1 MNRCKANN
9 DTQSDNDETINE
21 MINASDHDGLMTQEI
36 SQDPIFPMGTAF
48 PTSGLNSS
56 SANYPI
62 QYPDSTNRTI
72 FPPTNGLN
80 INPIYYTDTQTSAF
94 VADDRNVANYE
105 EVSTHSYSYTPPTPT
120 PISLYSEINRP
131 ALPVYNDFQYPPTL
145 ITPLPTYSVNDQ
157 IPYPFATP
165 KLPSLSSDTVNNNL
179 SEPTESSQQT
189 TAVIQTASQSKNELI
204 QKTKKRGRK
213 RLSDNANRIKKANIF
228 SEGNETFP
236 SDNSGHSVPK
246 KRGRKRK
253 GGADDIRGKTNKALQ
268 EIARQSINDSNLEIN
283 KANVDNSQTQNVE
296 ISNHN
301 SAEVKNVEE
310 IKEEKTKKKRS
321 RKKIETKSDDTIN
334 DMVNYEK
341 NRSLTAGK
349 PSVAKKNC
357 MEEEL
362 LSKQKNRVS
371 MAFPVLRFNNYDI
384 QKGTFLIRYS
394 DLETLDCDQIWC
406 VDNHHMLLKYRLST
420 HIEGKRRLY
429 LKSQPERFI
438 GWKCEEPWHFY
449 QLEVIE
455 RDRDNSKVLILYP
468 DAKELAECRE
478 KARRQ
483 KQIAE
488 EMKGGVNAGD
498 IKQEQIVSDETNENL
513 TNTAHQQ
520 EDVEVQMALEA
531 ANAIERFILIPDD
544 DYTEINEEH
553 PAETVLVQNP
563 VEEHVII
570 SEIDNE

>member
-48 PTSGLNSS
+48 PTSELNSS

-131 ALPVYNDFQYPPTL
+131 ALPVYSDFQYPPTL

-157 IPYPFATP
+157 IPYPFATL

-204 QKTKKRGRK
+204 QKKKKRGRK

-268 EIARQSINDSNLEIN
+268 
-283 KANVDNSQTQNVE
+283 
-296 ISNHN
+296 
-301 SAEVKNVEE
+301 
-310 IKEEKTKKKRS
+310 
-321 RKKIETKSDDTIN
+321 
-334 DMVNYEK
+334 EK